1 MTRRLGQVGRFIGRS
16 ILGGVSFLLRLAMLL
31 VLVAGVGAAALG
43 WRLAQGPLAVPSIP
57 GVNRLVAERL
67 AGLAPGLEFS
77 WGQALLAWKG
87 WADGAPQPLELR
99 LDGLRAKDGAGS
111 TRASLGSLEA
121 SVALPP
127 LMRGVVAPVRVVLRE
142 PVALLRRDMGGALS
156 LDLGISSGPLDT
168 AEPGVAA
175 PEEGVRAG
183 TDALAQMLRGDDPN
197 SPFTTLR
204 ELRVEN
210 GVVQVR
216 DDPLR
221 LAWAI
226 HEVSLLLTRGEDG
239 AVAMRGS
246 GGLRLAGQEIP
257 VRIVGRTAGSPL
269 VAEASLEI
277 ESVSPPALATALP
290 SLQPLAALEAEL
302 GARFQ
307 GRYDFGNGDFGGR
320 VEVRSSPGRIAAGER
335 STPFEQ
341 AELVLTGDGRR
352 IAVERFALVLP
363 PGAPGRPS
371 AHVTL
376 SGGADRQGERWKGR
390 VELGIDAIAVP
401 DLRIYWPPGLAE
413 GGRRWITE
421 NLTTGLARDGRW
433 FAEGEAA
440 ADFSDAQVTDAGG
453 TLRAEGLTVHWLR
466 PVPPLEGV
474 DGTVTFSMKEIV
486 IQARAARQSGTALAV
501 PEARIRIFDLGVP
514 LPDVEKADIEGRITG
529 PFADAIALVRHPR
542 LHLAEKVPVRPEQ
555 LGGTQETRLTIT
567 ALPLLNDLP
576 IDELKLETRT
586 RITNGRVANVAEGL
600 SVERAQLD
608 VGLTVDGMTVAG
620 TARLGPVPARLKAEL
635 DFRSGP
641 PSQVTERVQV
651 EGRATAADLAR
662 FGVDVS
668 PYLGGAFGFS
678 VQGERQRSKTVR
690 ATVAADL
697 REARIALKP
706 FDYAK
711 PAGAPARAEAVVR
724 LRGEDLE
731 AVEGLRIEGPD
742 LSVRGGVNFRP
753 GGAFGGAELL
763 EARIGPSRLAGRVVS
778 PGASGE
784 PWDVRVRGTLLD
796 AEGLLRDLGG
806 GDEKGRSSGRDAGS
820 TPLRVDAAIDRV
832 RLGGGRELA
841 PVRALLFRDARGVIR
856 EAALSAR
863 GVRGGGIEAAVVPRG
878 AGRAMEARA
887 EGLGTLLR
895 DLGVFDAVDG
905 GNFHASGTWSG
916 NEPNSPLT
924 GVAELRDFGVR
935 EAASIGKFLQAL
947 SIYGIPEAVRGPG
960 LRFTVASAPFTY
972 TPQALTLTDARAVS
986 ASLGFT
992 VGGRVLLEAERID
1005 LRGTIVPSYA
1015 VNSALGRIPGIG
1027 QLFTAER
1034 NGGLFA
1040 ANFRVTGK
1048 MDDPDLQ
1055 LDPLSLLAPGAL
1067 RGLLPGAQE
1076 R

>member
-1 MTRRLGQVGRFIGRS
+1 MRRPFGQVGLFIGRS
-16 ILGGVSFLLRLAMLL
+16 VLGGISFLLRLAMLL
-31 VLVAGVGAAALG
+31 VLVAGAGVAALG

-57 GVNRLVAERL
+57 GVNRVVAERL
-67 AGLAPGLEFS
+67 AGLAPGLEFG
-77 WGQALLAWKG
+77 WGQAFVAWKG
-87 WADGAPQPLELR
+87 WEGGAPHPLELR
-99 LDGLRAKDGAGS
+99 LDGLRAVDGAGS

-127 LMRGVVAPVRVVLRE
+127 LLRGMVAPVRVVMRE

-156 LDLGISSGPLDT
+156 LDLGVSSGPLDT
-168 AEPGVAA
+168 AEPGGAA
-175 PEEGVRAG
+175 PEQGVRAG
-183 TDALAQMLRGDDPN
+183 TDALAKMLRGDDPA
-197 SPFTTLR
+197 SPFSALR
-204 ELRVEN
+204 EFRVEN

-226 HEVSLLLTRGEDG
+226 HGVSLLLTRGEER
-239 AVAMRGS
+239 AVGIAGS

-257 VRIVGRTAGSPL
+257 VRIAGRAGGEPL

-290 SLQPLAALEAEL
+290 SLAPLAALEAEL

-307 GRYDFGNGDFGGR
+307 ARYDFGNGDFSGR
-320 VEVRSSPGRIAAGER
+320 AEVRSSPGRIAAGER
-335 STPFEQ
+335 RTEFRE
-341 AELVLTGDGRR
+341 AELVLAGDGRR
-352 IAVERFALVLP
+352 IAVERFALTLP

-371 AHVTL
+371 PRVSL
-376 SGGADRQGERWKGR
+376 SGGADRQGERWRGR

-401 DLRIYWPPGLAE
+401 DLRTHWPPGVAE

-440 ADFSDAQVTDAGG
+440 ADFSDPQVTDAGG

-501 PEARIRIFDLGVP
+501 PEARIRIYDLGVP
-514 LPDVEKADIEGRITG
+514 LPNVEKADIEGRITG

-542 LHLAEKVPVRPEQ
+542 LNLTEKVPVRPEQ
-555 LGGTQETRLTIT
+555 LGGAQETRLTIT

-586 RITNGRVANVAEGL
+586 RITNGRVANVAEGI

-608 VGLTVDGMTVAG
+608 VGLTVEGMTVAG
-620 TARLGPVPARLKAEL
+620 SARVGPVPARLRAEL

-641 PSQVTERVQV
+641 PAQVTERVQV
-651 EGRATAADLAR
+651 EGRAMAADLAR
-662 FGVDVS
+662 FGVDVA

-678 VQGERQRSKTVR
+678 VQGERQRSKAVR

-697 REARIALKP
+697 REARIALRP

-724 LRGEDLE
+724 LRGEELV
-731 AVEGLRIEGPD
+731 AVEGLRVEGPD
-742 LSVRGGVNFRP
+742 LSVRGGVSFRP
-753 GGAFGGAELL
+753 GGALAGAELL

-784 PWDVRVRGTLLD
+784 PWDIRVRGTMLD

-806 GDEKGRSSGRDAGS
+806 AEDTGRSGRESGS
-820 TPLRVDAAIDRV
+820 TPLRVDAAIDRM

-863 GVRGGGIEAAVVPRG
+863 GVRGGGVEAAVVPRG

-905 GNFHASGTWSG
+905 GDFHASGTWAG
-916 NEPNSPLT
+916 NEPDSPLT
-924 GVAELRDFGVR
+924 GVAELREFGVR

-947 SIYGIPEAVRGPG
+947 SIYGIPEAVQGPG

-972 TPQALTLTDARAVS
+972 TPQVLTLTEARAVS

-992 VGGRVLLEAERID
+992 VGGRVMLEAERLD

-1027 QLFTAER
+1027 RLFTAER

-1040 ANFRVTGK
+1040 ANFRVSGK
-1048 MDDPDLQ
+1048 LDDPDLQ

-1067 RGLLPGAQE
+1067 RGLLPGGQE